1 MGFSLKLKETKWRRN
16 KIVDTLG
23 SNRESTGSLK
33 ALKREGQKGR
43 RSRASMGNLMNPSFI
58 AFWADSGHT
67 HGEEGMH
74 GGCNSM
80 VNYIVATWEGLP
92 GSVQCSQVVLK
103 DEGVGAGLVGFEGGS
118 GWLVS
123 KLE

>member
-1 MGFSLKLKETKWRRN
+1 
-16 KIVDTLG
+16 
-23 SNRESTGSLK
+23 
-33 ALKREGQKGR
+33 
-43 RSRASMGNLMNPSFI
+43 MGNLMNPGFI

-74 GGCNSM
+74 GWCNSW
-80 VNYIVATWEGLP
+80 VNVYWHTWEGLP
-92 GSVQCSQVVLK
+92 GPVQCSQVVLK
-103 DEGVGAGLVGFEGGS
+103 DEGVGWFWRRVGLVGFDGGS